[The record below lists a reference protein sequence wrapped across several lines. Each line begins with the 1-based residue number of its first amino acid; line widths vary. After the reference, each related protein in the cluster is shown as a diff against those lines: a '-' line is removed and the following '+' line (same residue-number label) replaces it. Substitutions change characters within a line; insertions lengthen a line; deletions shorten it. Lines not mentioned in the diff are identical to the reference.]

1 LLRLSDKGGCHGP
14 GRDPDAKIVRTEV
27 LKSVKKLQEQRE
39 LLYHRLFA
47 VRIRLKLLEGQLHET
62 GENFK
67 DQN

>member
-1 LLRLSDKGGCHGP
+1 
-14 GRDPDAKIVRTEV
+14 V

>member
-1 LLRLSDKGGCHGP
+1 MVPARE
-14 GRDPDAKIVRTEV
+14 PDAESVRTEV

-62 GENFK
+62 GKNFK
-67 DQN
+67 DKN